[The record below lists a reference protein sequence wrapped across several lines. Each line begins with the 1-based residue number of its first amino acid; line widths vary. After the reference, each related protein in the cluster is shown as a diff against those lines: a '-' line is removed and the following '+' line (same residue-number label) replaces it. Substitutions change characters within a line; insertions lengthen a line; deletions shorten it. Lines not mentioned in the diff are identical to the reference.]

1 MTLYLSD
8 VPPEL
13 LNDREVQHRLARP
26 RLMSGG
32 MSVVTR
38 YGPLHGKRHSLPN
51 SGASIRAISRKGA
64 RQRYVPGEELKPDH
78 VHIEQVEYR
87 PNGDYTFPDLVPVMT
102 PGGRR

>member
-13 LNDREVQHRLARP
+13 LDQAELHRRLARP

-38 YGPLHGKRHSLPN
+38 YGPLHGKRHSLPP
-51 SGASIRAISRKGA
+51 GHVPSIRAISRKGA
-64 RQRYVPGEELKPDH
+64 RPRYTPKY
-78 VHIEQVEYR
+78 IEYDPTQ
-87 PNGDYTFPDLVPVMT
+87 
-102 PGGRR
+102 